1 MREKR
6 KIRNLC
12 FALAVFLLIGLLLP
26 QRQAAAAEPELTQGQ
41 QNIVKRARQM
51 TQIEWTP
58 KGDILGW
65 ASGLTYRTGVTYKG
79 LPYGQPVYADYVP
92 WETSLVGFLE
102 AVNDP
107 NSLMYTS
114 YSSYNKRAPYYS
126 IDCSAFVS
134 WAWGLGSRQTTST
147 IANYATAISTTSYED
162 AQVGDCLNLA
172 GSHVVLITDIIYD
185 DSGAINSIEISESTV
200 AASTN
205 YCCQVVL
212 YGEGGDFTLDYLVSK
227 YFGGGYTLYR
237 SKTRDSVTYTHSCAV
252 PLEGDSCS
260 DCGIGDYSAQLVSA
274 RVTANGDVTLYSLPS
289 AQSLILGT
297 VYDGSPIEITG
308 YQEAEELVWY
318 KTADGEWIMADET
331 LFDGYLQTAELS
343 GQSFPEGTLES
354 GAVFPILGTVT
365 SVHPIVNLTGSI
377 CCGGTTVQSI
387 SLDFDGITSYTLDSS
402 ELDDAMRFHELPDG
416 VYTFELEATESACCP
431 TGGTQELE
439 TVWYSEFTVGSGCT
453 HSYTGEAVTDA
464 GCETEG
470 LTRFTC
476 AMCGS
481 SYEQTIPALGHA
493 YRESTVEADCENG
506 GYTEHTCDRCSD
518 SYRDGY
524 TDPTG
529 HSYVSGICTACGA
542 EETATDAAAAGD
554 LNADGAVTSADA
566 VLLAR
571 YLADL
576 TELSEEQLLA
586 ADVNDDG
593 IVSSADAVL
602 LARFLAGVIE
612 GF

>member
-1 MREKR
+1 M
-6 KIRNLC
+6 LC
-12 FALAVFLLIGLLLP
+12 CALALFLLIGLLLP
-26 QRQAAAAEPELTQGQ
+26 PQQAAAAETELTQGQ

-51 TQIEWTP
+51 TQIKWTP

-65 ASGLTYRTGVTYKG
+65 AGGLTYRTGVTYKG

-114 YSSYNKRAPYYS
+114 YSSYNERAPYYS

-134 WAWGLGSRQTTST
+134 WAWGLGSRQTTSS
-147 IANYATAISTTSYED
+147 IANYATAISTTSYTD

-172 GSHVVLITDIIYD
+172 GSHVVLITDITYD
-185 DSGAINSIEISESTV
+185 DSGEINSIEISESTV

-205 YCCQVVL
+205 YCCQVVR
-212 YGEGGDFTLDYLVSK
+212 YGEGGDYTLEYLVSK
-227 YFGGGYTLYR
+227 YFGNGYTLYR

-260 DCGIGDYSAQLVSA
+260 DCGIGDYSVQRVSA

-289 AQSLILGT
+289 GDASILGT

-308 YQEAEELVWY
+308 YQEAEDLVWY
-318 KTADGEWIMADET
+318 KTADGEWVKADET
-331 LFDGYLQTAELS
+331 LFEGYLQTAELE
-343 GQSFPEGTLES
+343 GQSFPEGVLES
-354 GAVFPILGTVT
+354 GAAFPIRGTVT
-365 SVHPIVNLTGSI
+365 SVHPLVNLTGSI
-377 CCGGTTVQSI
+377 CCGGSTVQSI
-387 SLDFDGITSYTLDSS
+387 SLDLEGITSYTLDGS
-402 ELDDAMRFHELPDG
+402 ELDDAMRFNDLPDG
-416 VYTFELEATESACCP
+416 VYTFELEAMEAAYCP
-431 TGGTQELE
+431 AGGLQELE
-439 TVWYSEFTVGSGCT
+439 TVWYSTFTVGGGCA
-453 HSYTGEAVTDA
+453 HSYTGETVTEA

-476 AMCGS
+476 TVCGS
-481 SYEQTIPALGHA
+481 SYEQAIPALGHA
-493 YRESTVEADCENG
+493 YREHIVEPDCENG
-506 GYTEHTCDRCSD
+506 GYTEHTCTRCSD
-518 SYRDGY
+518 SYRDSN
-524 TDPTG
+524 TDPAG
-529 HSYVSGICTACGA
+529 HSYIDGICTVCGA
-542 EETATDAAAAGD
+542 EEPGTDTAETGD

-576 TELSEEQLLA
+576 TELSGEQLLA
-586 ADVNDDG
+586 ADVNGDG
-593 IVSSADAVL
+593 NVSSADAVL
-602 LARFLAGVIE
+602 LARFLAGVIDE
-612 GF
+612 L